1 MKAALIML
9 ALLAAGCT
17 TVGPVYERPDVG
29 LQDGERFVYQQ
40 APTSAPTQ
48 ADLRWWEQF
57 DDPQLTQWVDR
68 ALAGNLDIAI
78 AFERIDQA
86 AAALQGAQGRLRPTL
101 DASSQVTANYRRGNI
116 NTNSRTT
123 TQNTNNSPSASAGLQ
138 FDWAL
143 DLWGGLRQAERAAA
157 ASLMQQHDL
166 AQASRLATAGLTA
179 RSYLSWRE
187 TQREQALLEQTLQLR
202 KETQRIVAV
211 RVDVGLAPPLDLV
224 RAKSDLATVQAELD
238 AAAASVKQA
247 ELALHILA
255 GERLAAPSPTQAVQ
269 TMPPLPALDQ
279 PVPTPRPVDL
289 LRLRPD
295 VRAAERALIA
305 AYANVG
311 VAESELYPQLRL
323 PGQLLLTATGLGTGS
338 VVSSLT
344 SSLGGALSFP
354 LFDGG
359 QRRAELSAAQ
369 SRAREATLVYRRTVL
384 EALEQA
390 ESALLAHQTTRSQ
403 LVARRAA
410 AEASDASLEQVRTL
424 YTEGLTDFLDV
435 LEVQRTWLANR
446 RDLMRTQGDVA
457 RAQIALFE
465 AMGLIE
471 NRNVPPSAAEP
482 AAAAE
487 N

>member
-9 ALLAAGCT
+9 TLLAAGCT
-17 TVGPVYERPDVG
+17 TVGPTYERPDIG
-29 LQDGERFVYQQ
+29 LQDNDNFVYQQ
-40 APTSAPTQ
+40 APASVPTK

-57 DDPQLTQWVDR
+57 DDPQLTLWVAR

-101 DASSQVTANYRRGNI
+101 DASTQVTTNYRRGNT
-116 NTNSRTT
+116 NTNNRS
-123 TQNTNNSPSASAGLQ
+123 TQNNSNSPSASAGLQ

-143 DLWGGLRQAERAAA
+143 DLWGGLRQVERAAA

-166 AQASRLATAGLTA
+166 AQAARLATAGLTA

-187 TQREQALLEQTLQLR
+187 AQREQALLEQTLQLR
-202 KETQRIVAV
+202 EEMQRIVAV

-255 GERLAAPSPTQAVQ
+255 GERLTTPSPAQPAQ
-269 TMPPLPALDQ
+269 SISALPALDQ
-279 PVPTPRPVDL
+279 PVPTPRPIDL

-295 VRAAERALIA
+295 VHAAERALIA

-311 VAESELYPQLRL
+311 VAQSELYPQLRL
-323 PGQLLLTATGLGTGS
+323 PGQMLLTATGLGTGS

-344 SSLGGALSFP
+344 SSLGAALSFP

-359 QRRAELSAAQ
+359 QRRAELSATQ
-369 SRAREATLVYRRTVL
+369 SRAREAALVYRRTVL

-390 ESALLAHQTTRSQ
+390 ESALLAHQTSRSQ
-403 LVARRAA
+403 LMARRAA
-410 AEASDASLEQVRTL
+410 AAASDASLEQVRTL

-465 AMGLIE
+465 AMGLME
-471 NRNVPPSAAEP
+471 HEAGSPRPQPTFTAQ
-482 AAAAE
+482 
-487 N
+487 